1 MVQVDFFEI
10 FESSE
15 QASES
20 QFEFAC
26 HEIYTNVC
34 LDYLVWLSK
43 QFQMFLW
50 SLVIDCL
57 TVGNKAPLLIT
68 KLNNMGAFFILFYLS
83 IDIEHRKF
91 TSGNSSHTRS
101 QFPAVKGHLPQ

>member
-10 FESSE
+10 LKSRE
-15 QASES
+15 QASEC
-20 QFEFAC
+20 QFEFALPKN
-26 HEIYTNVC
+26 IYNVC

-50 SLVIDCL
+50 SLVTDCL
-57 TVGNKAPLLIT
+57 TVGSKAPLLIT
-68 KLNNMGAFFILFYLS
+68 TLNNMGAFFVLFYLS

-91 TSGNSSHTRS
+91 TSGNSSHTLYHNFL
-101 QFPAVKGHLPQ
+101 Q